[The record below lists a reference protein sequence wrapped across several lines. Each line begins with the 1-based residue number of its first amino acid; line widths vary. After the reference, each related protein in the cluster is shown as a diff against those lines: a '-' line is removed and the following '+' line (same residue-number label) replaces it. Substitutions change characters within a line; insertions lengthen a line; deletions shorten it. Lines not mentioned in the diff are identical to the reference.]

1 MSPTAKITRIFV
13 PTDLSPPSE
22 AVCRLAARLAGYLK
36 AGIVLFH
43 VVSGM
48 DLLQEVGRAGGK
60 TQGEVLDDICDRLA
74 GWYET
79 IVPAAVRAFV
89 PVEVKVVVG
98 EPASAIAPAAKRS
111 GADLI
116 LMATHGRS
124 GLAHLLMGSVTQAVL
139 RSIPVPVLAL
149 RLKEGDRPLT
159 AVRRILWATD
169 LSPVSERAWRYAVT
183 LADVFA
189 AEVLLLHAVPPDEL
203 PWLDDQPVPTPGSWL
218 EQYLAPLDRELE
230 RRQGAVERRGLGARR
245 KIVVGAPAEVIVAEA
260 EAEQVDLIVMGTHG
274 RTGLPQVL
282 VGSVAEAVIREAP
295 CPVLAVHVK
304 GVDEGSEYQ

>member
-1 MSPTAKITRIFV
+1 MGLTAKITRIFV

-22 AVCRLAARLAGYLK
+22 AVCHLAARLAGYLK
-36 AGIVLFH
+36 ARIVLFH
-43 VVSGM
+43 AISGM

-60 TQGEVLDDICDRLA
+60 MQEEVLDDLCDRLA
-74 GWYET
+74 GWFEAV
-79 IVPAAVRAFV
+79 VPAEVRAFV
-89 PVEVKVVVG
+89 PVEIKVVVG

-139 RSIPVPVLAL
+139 RSIPVPVFAL
-149 RLKEGDRPLT
+149 RVGQGERPLT
-159 AVRRILWATD
+159 EVQRILWATD
-169 LSPVSERAWRYAVT
+169 LSPVSEGAWRYAVT
-183 LADVFA
+183 LADVFS
-189 AEVLLLHAVPPDEL
+189 AEVILLHAVHPDEL

-218 EQYLAPLDRELE
+218 EQHLAPLDRELE
-230 RRQGAVERRGLGARR
+230 QRQGAVEKRGLGARR
-245 KIVVGAPAEVIVAEA
+245 KIVVGVPAEVIVAEA
-260 EAEQVDLIVMGTHG
+260 EAEQADLIVMGTHG

-282 VGSVAEAVIREAP
+282 VGSVAEAVIRKAP

-304 GVDEGSEYQ
+304 GGNEATAS